1 MKKFVFIS
9 LVILLLYSCGYSPMY
24 GKNQNINFYIEN
36 ITFNNNG
43 DNDLIIFIK
52 SNLNRY
58 SISNN
63 ENKFNIDAKMNYE
76 KIPVS
81 KNTAGESEEFELYLE
96 IEFAITSKELQKNLK
111 IIERFK
117 MNNLA
122 DEFEETRYERT
133 IKQNMA
139 RLVTTKLINQLTR
152 LNVN

>member
-1 MKKFVFIS
+1 MKKFLFIS
-9 LVILLLYSCGYSPMY
+9 LIILFLQSCGYSPMY
-24 GKNQNINFYIEN
+24 GKNQNVNFHIEK
-36 ITFNNNG
+36 ITFNDG
-43 DNDLIIFIK
+43 DKDLINFIK

-76 KIPVS
+76 KNTVS
-81 KNTAGESEEFELYLE
+81 KNAAGETEEFELYLE
-96 IEFAITSKELQKNLK
+96 IDFLINSGELQKNLK
-111 IIERFK
+111 IIENFK
-117 MNNLA
+117 MNNFS
-122 DEFEETRYERT
+122 DEFEEIRYERT

>member
-1 MKKFVFIS
+1 MKKFLFIS
-9 LVILLLYSCGYSPMY
+9 LIILFLQSCGYSPMY
-24 GKNQNINFYIEN
+24 GKNQNVNFHIEK
-36 ITFNNNG
+36 ITFNDG
-43 DNDLIIFIK
+43 DKDLINFIK

-96 IEFAITSKELQKNLK
+96 IDFLINSGELQKNLK
-111 IIERFK
+111 IIENFK
-117 MNNLA
+117 MNNFS
-122 DEFEETRYERT
+122 DEFEEIRYERT

-139 RLVTTKLINQLTR
+139 RLVTAKLINQLTR
-152 LNVN
+152 FNVN

>member
-9 LVILLLYSCGYSPMY
+9 LVVLFLQSCGYSPMY
-24 GKNQNINFYIEN
+24 GKNQNVNFHIEK
-36 ITFNNNG
+36 ITFNDG
-43 DNDLIIFIK
+43 DKDLINFIK

-76 KIPVS
+76 KNTFS
-81 KNTAGESEEFELYLE
+81 KNAAGETEEFELYLE
-96 IEFAITSKELQKNLK
+96 IDFLINSGELQKNLK
-111 IIERFK
+111 IIEKFK
-117 MNNLA
+117 MNNFS
-122 DEFEETRYERT
+122 DEFEELRYERT

-152 LNVN
+152 FNVN

>member
-1 MKKFVFIS
+1 MKKFLFIS
-9 LVILLLYSCGYSPMY
+9 LIILFLQSCGYSPMY
-24 GKNQNINFYIEN
+24 GKNQNVNFHIEK
-36 ITFNNNG
+36 ITFNDG
-43 DNDLIIFIK
+43 DKDLINFIK

-76 KIPVS
+76 KNTVS
-81 KNTAGESEEFELYLE
+81 KNAAGETEEFELYLE

-133 IKQNMA
+133 IKENMA
-139 RLVTTKLINQLTR
+139 RLVTTKLINQLTQ
-152 LNVN
+152 LNAN

>member
-9 LVILLLYSCGYSPMY
+9 LVVLFLQSCGYSPMY
-24 GKNQNINFYIEN
+24 GKNQNVNFHIEK
-36 ITFNNNG
+36 ITFNDG
-43 DNDLIIFIK
+43 DKDLINFIK

-76 KIPVS
+76 KNAIS
-81 KNTAGESEEFELYLE
+81 KNAAGEAEEFELYLE

-122 DEFEETRYERT
+122 DEFEEIRYERT

-139 RLVTTKLINQLTR
+139 RLVTTKLINQLAR
-152 LNVN
+152 FNVN